1 MDSTRNMH
9 PTGAHAARESMNR
22 AREMLVGWYYLCCVS
37 VRERARASEQASDI
51 KRIEMIT
58 LSKAAARMQMP
69 LL

>member
-9 PTGAHAARESMNR
+9 ATEAHAARESMNR
-22 AREMLVGWYYLCCVS
+22 AREMLVGWYYLYCVS

>member
-9 PTGAHAARESMNR
+9 PTGAHWARESMNR
-22 AREMLVGWYYLCCVS
+22 AREMLVGWYCVS
-37 VRERARASEQASDI
+37 VRERASDI

>member
-1 MDSTRNMH
+1 MVLSVLRIGE
-9 PTGAHAARESMNR
+9 GASE
-22 AREMLVGWYYLCCVS
+22 
-37 VRERARASEQASDI
+37 RASEQASDI